1 MINKTATHVAEA
13 IGAAMDRAT
22 VMIGG
27 FGTAGIPNVLIN
39 GLLAQGAKD
48 RSVFLCSLLCSRA

>member
-1 MINKTATHVAEA
+1 
-13 IGAAMDRAT
+13 MDRAT

-48 RSVFLCSLLCSRA
+48 RSVFLCSLLCSRT

>member
-1 MINKTATHVAEA
+1 VAEA
-13 IGAAMDRAT
+13 IGQAMDRAT

-27 FGTAGIPNVLIN
+27 FGTAGIPNVLIT